1 MIPYSSEYLLQYM
14 ATLNT
19 TNYTQGLTN
28 MQNQTQGAT
37 NKISGAF
44 GNLSNSITTGLKAKL
59 SFAAAG
65 IYVANKLRVTTK
77 EVVAFQK
84 QLGMVNTLLK
94 VSRDE
99 LNKYGDEFEKLSL
112 KTGASKTEI
121 ADAAYQSL
129 SSGVGKEDLIEFLE
143 TASKTAIA
151 GQATVEQSVGTITSI
166 INAYKMEMSEAG
178 KIADWLL
185 TVQNEGV
192 TTVRELGDQLG
203 DVTSISASL
212 GVSLTDV
219 GGAIAQMTVNGN
231 NTAKTIT
238 MLKSM
243 LSELSKE
250 GQVAADNFLKLSG
263 QSFSEFIANGGTL
276 QEAMIMMEKYAQKTN
291 RSIID
296 LFGSVEA
303 GSGALSLT
311 GINMASFN
319 DKIQKVANSSGE
331 LEVAY
336 KTATD
341 NIYYEWEKLTLAVDS
356 IWTKFVNKVVNNEA
370 IVASIRE
377 IRQAIDGENNDVE
390 NLERNR
396 KELENIE
403 KSLDNIKKKREELKT
418 TKTNTIADSYM
429 IGGLENAEKELIK
442 RKNEVLAE
450 IENGEKLEKE
460 KRYQDALKSYQEY
473 SSKYNSYLTEDTNFY
488 EKNYSEGLSSYESF
502 LSKKEALTKVLISQ
516 ENLLAITNDENLLKE
531 KNNTQER
538 INLIDTLIADET
550 KRRQELQN
558 LRTQEESRVKEHNN
572 TLKFNELKYLQDK
585 QNYIDG
591 QQNLLA
597 LGIINQE
604 EYNRNVKNK
613 ENELYLEQQKAN
625 LESLKQM
632 EDYYRNIDDLAK
644 ANEFKKKVIE
654 VELNIQQKFSTERNE
669 AGEDSMLADQLQA
682 RKEQQASLLENEWL
696 FLQKQV
702 DLYNQGKLSVE
713 DIEKNKN
720 TRLLELE
727 QQRLEQEA
735 LQLEQRKA
743 FYESNAGFEQELADT
758 VIDINKNKIK
768 QEENAFKLEQANKN
782 KKFNWEKWA
791 SKYEVDIYERSADA
805 IMDTYTA
812 LAQGQIKSLEDF
824 KKFAMLQLAE
834 LMLALGQENAAKA
847 ISKTAEAIGYATNP
861 ATASLA
867 PPAFASAAKF
877 AAVAAA
883 FGVASATINS
893 SVSSDEETDDN
904 STSTQY
910 DENINNVVESSKE
923 ESEGTVYINVE
934 NSNLMKLFIK
944 DIEKEL
950 NDGYNVELIGKKKG

>member
-1 MIPYSSEYLLQYM
+1 MIPYSNEYLLQYM
-14 ATLNT
+14 ATLDT
-19 TNYTQGLTN
+19 SNYSQGLKG
-28 MQNQTQGAT
+28 MQNQTEGTT
-37 NKISGAF
+37 NKIDSAF
-44 GNLSNSITTGLKAKL
+44 GKMTKSINAATITKGAM
-59 SFAAAG
+59 AAAA

-77 EVVAFQK
+77 EVMAYQK
-84 QLGMVNTLLK
+84 QLGMVNILLK

-99 LNKYGDEFEKLSL
+99 LNKYGDEFERLSL

-121 ADAAYQSL
+121 ANAAYQAL
-129 SSGVGKEDLIEFLE
+129 SSGVGKGDLIGFLE

-178 KIADWLL
+178 KVADWLL
-185 TVQNEGV
+185 TIQNEGV

-203 DVTSISASL
+203 DVTSISAAL
-212 GVSLTDV
+212 GVSLNDV

-250 GQVAADNFLKLSG
+250 GQTAADNFKKLSG
-263 QSFSEFIANGGTL
+263 QSFTEFIANGGTL
-276 QEAMIMMEKYAQKTN
+276 QEAMIKMEEYAKKSN
-291 RSIID
+291 KSVVD
-296 LFGSVEA
+296 LFSSVEA
-303 GSGALSLT
+303 GSAALNLT
-311 GINMASFN
+311 GINAENFAN
-319 DKIQKVANSSGE
+319 KLEKVASSSGE
-331 LEVAY
+331 LETAY
-336 KTATD
+336 KTATT
-341 NIYYEWEKLTLAVDS
+341 NIYYEWQKLTLAIDKQWNTLVETIITDDRM
-356 IWTKFVNKVVNNEA
+356 VNFIKRLRT
-370 IVASIRE
+370 SL
-377 IRQAIDGENNDVE
+377 DGENNNDDLEVYKNDLKE
-390 NLERNR
+390 IEESLNKINKQKANLEYAKNSDPLGYMQNIAPLIESENQL
-396 KELENIE
+396 KEEKRIIE
-403 KSLDNIKKKREELKT
+403 EKIKTIEGEVKAREEAAK
-418 TKTNTIADSYM
+418 KVEETNQKVADS
-429 IGGLENAEKELIK
+429 EN
-442 RKNEVLAE
+442 
-450 IENGEKLEKE
+450 
-460 KRYQDALKSYQEY
+460 
-473 SSKYNSYLTEDTNFY
+473 
-488 EKNYSEGLSSYESF
+488 
-502 LSKKEALTKVLISQ
+502 KK
-516 ENLLAITNDENLLKE
+516 
-531 KNNTQER
+531 NTQ
-538 INLIDTLIADET
+538 
-550 KRRQELQN
+550 LQD
-558 LRTQEESRVKEHNN
+558 LRAQEESRLEEHNN
-572 TLKFNELKYLQDK
+572 TLKSNELKYLQNKKD
-585 QNYIDG
+585 YIAG
-591 QQNLLA
+591 QQNLLS

-604 EYNRNVKNK
+604 EYNRNIKNK

-632 EDYYRNIDDLAK
+632 EDYYRNIDDLTK

-654 VELNIQQKFSTERNE
+654 VELNIQQRFSTERNDV
-669 AGEDSMLADQLQA
+669 GEDSMLDAQLQA

-696 FLQKQV
+696 FLQEQV

-720 TRLLELE
+720 IRLLELE

-758 VIDINKNKIK
+758 IVDINENKIK

-791 SKYEVDIYERSADA
+791 SNYEVDIYERSAGA

-834 LMLALGQENAAKA
+834 LMLSLGQENAAKA

-883 FGVASATINS
+883 FGVASSVITNSVNSEEGTDTEDNNS
-893 SVSSDEETDDN
+893 S
-904 STSTQY
+904 STQY
-910 DENINNVVESSKE
+910 DEGIEDRVESSKE

-934 NSNLMKLFIK
+934 NSNLMKLFIN

-950 NDGYNVELIGKKKG
+950 KDGYNVTLIGKKKG

>member
-1 MIPYSSEYLLQYM
+1 MIPYSNEYLLQYM
-14 ATLNT
+14 ATLDT
-19 TNYTQGLTN
+19 SNYSQGLKG
-28 MQNQTQGAT
+28 MQNQTEGTT
-37 NKISGAF
+37 NKIDSAFVKMTKSINAATIAKGAM
-44 GNLSNSITTGLKAKL
+44 
-59 SFAAAG
+59 AAAA

-77 EVVAFQK
+77 EVMAYQK

-99 LNKYGDEFEKLSL
+99 LNKYGDEFERLSL

-121 ADAAYQSL
+121 ANAAYQAL
-129 SSGVGKEDLIEFLE
+129 SSGVGKGDLIGFLE

-178 KIADWLL
+178 KVADWLL
-185 TVQNEGV
+185 TIQNEGV

-203 DVTSISASL
+203 DVTSISAAL
-212 GVSLTDV
+212 GVSLNDV

-250 GQVAADNFLKLSG
+250 GQTAADNFKKLSG
-263 QSFSEFIANGGTL
+263 QSFTEFIANGGTL
-276 QEAMIMMEKYAQKTN
+276 QEAMIKMEEYAKKSN
-291 RSIID
+291 KSVVD
-296 LFGSVEA
+296 LFSSVEA
-303 GSGALSLT
+303 GSAALNLT
-311 GINMASFN
+311 GINAENFAN
-319 DKIQKVANSSGE
+319 KLEKVASSSGE
-331 LEVAY
+331 LETAY
-336 KTATD
+336 RTATN
-341 NIYYEWEKLTLAVDS
+341 NIQSEWEKLVIVMDNKWS
-356 IWTKFVNKVVNNEA
+356 KFVKSIVESEVAFNFIKSLRESLEEPLPKTLEQYKEELKAINNQLTYTRA
-370 IVASIRE
+370 NITKTIPGYRPDNSIQNLNAQQKERE
-377 IRQAIDGENNDVE
+377 LLEQRQKIIT
-390 NLERNR
+390 
-396 KELENIE
+396 KITELENE
-403 KSLDNIKKKREELKT
+403 AAKKVEE
-418 TKTNTIADSYM
+418 TNQKIVES
-429 IGGLENAEKELIK
+429 EN
-442 RKNEVLAE
+442 
-450 IENGEKLEKE
+450 
-460 KRYQDALKSYQEY
+460 
-473 SSKYNSYLTEDTNFY
+473 
-488 EKNYSEGLSSYESF
+488 
-502 LSKKEALTKVLISQ
+502 KK
-516 ENLLAITNDENLLKE
+516 
-531 KNNTQER
+531 NTQ
-538 INLIDTLIADET
+538 
-550 KRRQELQN
+550 LQD
-558 LRTQEESRVKEHNN
+558 LRAQEESRLEEHNN
-572 TLKFNELKYLQDK
+572 TLKSNELKYLQDK
-585 QNYIDG
+585 KDYIAG
-591 QQNLLA
+591 QQNLLS

-604 EYNRNVKNK
+604 EYNRNIKNK

-625 LESLKQM
+625 LASLKQK
-632 EDYYRNIDDLAK
+632 EDYYRNIDDLTK

-654 VELNIQQKFSTERNE
+654 VELNIQQRFSTERNDV
-669 AGEDSMLADQLQA
+669 GEDSMLDAQLQA

-696 FLQKQV
+696 FLQEQV

-720 TRLLELE
+720 IRLLELE

-758 VIDINKNKIK
+758 IIDINKNKIK
-768 QEENAFKLEQANKN
+768 QEENTFKLEQANKN

-791 SKYEVDIYERSADA
+791 SNYEVDIYERSAGA

-834 LMLALGQENAAKA
+834 LMLSLGQENAAKA
-847 ISKTAEAIGYATNP
+847 VSKTAEAIGYATNP

-883 FGVASATINS
+883 FGVASSVITNSVNSEEGTDTEDNNS
-893 SVSSDEETDDN
+893 S
-904 STSTQY
+904 STQY
-910 DENINNVVESSKE
+910 DEGIEDRVESSKE
-923 ESEGTVYINVE
+923 EREGTVYINVE
-934 NSNLMKLFIK
+934 NSNLMKLFIN

-950 NDGYNVELIGKKKG
+950 KDGYNVTLIGKKK

>member
-1 MIPYSSEYLLQYM
+1 MIPYSNEYLLQYM
-14 ATLNT
+14 ATLDT
-19 TNYTQGLTN
+19 SNYSQGLKG
-28 MQNQTQGAT
+28 MQNQTEGTT
-37 NKISGAF
+37 NKIDSAF
-44 GNLSNSITTGLKAKL
+44 GKMTKSINAATIAKGAM
-59 SFAAAG
+59 AAAA

-77 EVVAFQK
+77 EVMAYQK

-99 LNKYGDEFEKLSL
+99 LNKYGDEFERLSL

-121 ADAAYQSL
+121 ANAAYQAL
-129 SSGVGKEDLIEFLE
+129 SSGVGKGDLIGFLE

-178 KIADWLL
+178 KVADWLL

-203 DVTSISASL
+203 DVTSISAAL
-212 GVSLTDV
+212 GVSLNDV

-250 GQVAADNFLKLSG
+250 GQTAADNFKKLSG
-263 QSFSEFIANGGTL
+263 QSFTEFIANGGTL
-276 QEAMIMMEKYAQKTN
+276 QEAMIKMEEYAKKTN
-291 RSIID
+291 RSITD
-296 LFGSVEA
+296 LFGSTDA
-303 GSGALSLT
+303 GSAALNLA
-311 GINMASFN
+311 GINAESFAN
-319 DKIQKVANSSGE
+319 KLNKVADSSGE
-331 LEVAY
+331 LETAY
-336 KTATD
+336 RRATD
-341 NIYYEWEKLTLAVDS
+341 NIQSEWEKLVIAMDNRWS
-356 IWTKFVNKVVNNEA
+356 KFVKSVVENESLLNF
-370 IVASIRE
+370 VKTIR
-377 IRQAIDGENNDVE
+377 RAIDGEDNS
-390 NLERNR
+390 LEIQLDREKELPDLKKKLEGIT
-396 KELENIE
+396 KELEE
-403 KSLDNIKKKREELKT
+403 VRKKREELL
-418 TKTNTIADSYM
+418 KTNPNKSMTLIPT
-429 IGGLENAEKELIK
+429 EN
-442 RKNEVLAE
+442 
-450 IENGEKLEKE
+450 KLN
-460 KRYQDALKSYQEY
+460 D
-473 SSKYNSYLTEDTNFY
+473 
-488 EKNYSEGLSSYESF
+488 EKNQLTWKIQNIEREIKTREEAAKKVEETNQKIVESEN
-502 LSKKEALTKVLISQ
+502 KK
-516 ENLLAITNDENLLKE
+516 
-531 KNNTQER
+531 NTQ
-538 INLIDTLIADET
+538 
-550 KRRQELQN
+550 LQD
-558 LRTQEESRVKEHNN
+558 LRAQEESRLEEHNN
-572 TLKFNELKYLQDK
+572 TLKSNELKYLQDK
-585 QNYIDG
+585 KDYIAG
-591 QQNLLA
+591 QQNLLS

-604 EYNRNVKNK
+604 EYNRNIKNK

-632 EDYYRNIDDLAK
+632 EDYYRNIDDLTK

-654 VELNIQQKFSTERNE
+654 VELNIQQRFSTERNDV
-669 AGEDSMLADQLQA
+669 GEDSMLDAQLQA

-696 FLQKQV
+696 FLQEQV

-720 TRLLELE
+720 IRLLELE

-758 VIDINKNKIK
+758 IIDINKNKIK

-834 LMLALGQENAAKA
+834 LLMAKGREHAAWAMSDLAIAVSTIISDPPLSASKFAGAAK
-847 ISKTAEAIGYATNP
+847 N
-861 ATASLA
+861 
-867 PPAFASAAKF
+867 

-883 FGVASATINS
+883 FGVASATINNSVNSREDTDNEDNNS
-893 SVSSDEETDDN
+893 S
-904 STSTQY
+904 STQY
-910 DENINNVVESSKE
+910 DEGINDRVESPQEKN
-923 ESEGTVYINVE
+923 EGIVYIDGS
-934 NSNLMKLFIK
+934 NSTLTKLFIK
-944 DIEKEL
+944 EIEKEL
-950 NDGYNVELIGKKKG
+950 NDGYNVTLIGKKK

>member
-1 MIPYSSEYLLQYM
+1 MIPYSNEYLLQYM
-14 ATLNT
+14 ATLDT
-19 TNYTQGLTN
+19 SNYSQGLKG
-28 MQNQTQGAT
+28 MQNQTEGTT
-37 NKISGAF
+37 NKIDSAF
-44 GNLSNSITTGLKAKL
+44 GKMTKSINAATIAKGAM
-59 SFAAAG
+59 AAAA

-77 EVVAFQK
+77 EVMAYQK

-99 LNKYGDEFEKLSL
+99 LNKYGDEFERLSL

-121 ADAAYQSL
+121 ANAAYQAL
-129 SSGVGKEDLIEFLE
+129 SSGVGKGDLIGFLE

-178 KIADWLL
+178 KVADWLL
-185 TVQNEGV
+185 TIQNEGV

-203 DVTSISASL
+203 DVTSISAAL
-212 GVSLTDV
+212 GVSLNDV

-250 GQVAADNFLKLSG
+250 GQTAADNFKKLSG
-263 QSFSEFIANGGTL
+263 QSFTEFIANGGTL
-276 QEAMIMMEKYAQKTN
+276 QEAMIKMEEYAKKSN
-291 RSIID
+291 KSVVD
-296 LFGSVEA
+296 LFSSVEA
-303 GSGALSLT
+303 GSAALNLT
-311 GINMASFN
+311 GINAENFAN
-319 DKIQKVANSSGE
+319 KLNKVASSSGE
-331 LEVAY
+331 LETAY
-336 KTATD
+336 RTATN
-341 NIYYEWEKLTLAVDS
+341 NIQSEWEKLVIAMDNKWS
-356 IWTKFVNKVVNNEA
+356 KFVKSIVESEVAFNFIKTLRESLEEPLPKTLEQYKEELKAINNQLTYTRA
-370 IVASIRE
+370 NITKTIPGYRPDNSIQNLNAQQKERE
-377 IRQAIDGENNDVE
+377 LLEQRQKIIT
-390 NLERNR
+390 
-396 KELENIE
+396 KITELENE
-403 KSLDNIKKKREELKT
+403 AAKKVEE
-418 TKTNTIADSYM
+418 TNQKIVES
-429 IGGLENAEKELIK
+429 EN
-442 RKNEVLAE
+442 
-450 IENGEKLEKE
+450 
-460 KRYQDALKSYQEY
+460 
-473 SSKYNSYLTEDTNFY
+473 
-488 EKNYSEGLSSYESF
+488 
-502 LSKKEALTKVLISQ
+502 KK
-516 ENLLAITNDENLLKE
+516 
-531 KNNTQER
+531 NTQ
-538 INLIDTLIADET
+538 
-550 KRRQELQN
+550 LQD
-558 LRTQEESRVKEHNN
+558 LRTQEESRLEEHND
-572 TLKFNELKYLQDK
+572 TLKSNELKYLQDK
-585 QNYIDG
+585 KDYIAG
-591 QQNLLA
+591 QQNLLS

-604 EYNRNVKNK
+604 EYNRNIKNK

-632 EDYYRNIDDLAK
+632 EDYYRNIDDLTK

-654 VELNIQQKFSTERNE
+654 VELNIQQRFSTERNDV
-669 AGEDSMLADQLQA
+669 GEDSMLDAQLQA

-696 FLQKQV
+696 FLQEQV

-720 TRLLELE
+720 IRLLELE

-735 LQLEQRKA
+735 QQLEQRKA

-758 VIDINKNKIK
+758 IVDINQNKIK

-834 LMLALGQENAAKA
+834 LMLSLGQENAAKA

-883 FGVASATINS
+883 FGVASSVITNSVNSEEGTDTEDNNS
-893 SVSSDEETDDN
+893 S
-904 STSTQY
+904 STQY
-910 DENINNVVESSKE
+910 DEGIEDRVESSKE

-934 NSNLMKLFIK
+934 NSNLMKLFIN

-950 NDGYNVELIGKKKG
+950 KDGYNVTLIGKKKG

>member
-1 MIPYSSEYLLQYM
+1 MIPYSNQYLLQYM

-19 TNYTQGLTN
+19 TNYTQGLKG

-37 NKISGAF
+37 NKIDSAF
-44 GNLSNSITTGLKAKL
+44 GKMTKSINAATIAKGAM
-59 SFAAAG
+59 AAAA

-77 EVVAFQK
+77 EVMAYQK

-99 LNKYGDEFEKLSL
+99 LNKYGDEFERLSL
-112 KTGASKTEI
+112 KTGASKIEI
-121 ADAAYQSL
+121 ADAAYQAL
-129 SSGVGKEDLIEFLE
+129 SSGVGKRDLITFLE

-178 KIADWLL
+178 KVADWLL
-185 TVQNEGV
+185 TIQNEGV

-203 DVTSISASL
+203 DVTSISAAL
-212 GVSLTDV
+212 GVSLNDV

-250 GQVAADNFLKLSG
+250 GQMAADNFKKISG
-263 QSFSEFIANGGTL
+263 QSFTEFITNGGTL
-276 QEAMIMMEKYAQKTN
+276 QEAMIKMEEYAKKSN
-291 RSIID
+291 KSVVD
-296 LFGSVEA
+296 LFSSVEA
-303 GSGALSLT
+303 GSAALNLT
-311 GINMASFN
+311 GINAENFAN
-319 DKIQKVANSSGE
+319 KLDKVASSSGE
-331 LEVAY
+331 LETAY
-336 KTATD
+336 RTATD
-341 NIYYEWEKLTLAVDS
+341 NIQSEWEKLIIAMDNKWS
-356 IWTKFVNKVVNNEA
+356 KFVKSVVENESLLNF
-370 IVASIRE
+370 VKNIR
-377 IRQAIDGENNDVE
+377 RAIDGEDNS
-390 NLERNR
+390 LEIQLDREKELPDLKKKLEEIT
-396 KELENIE
+396 KELEE
-403 KSLDNIKKKREELKT
+403 VRKKREELL
-418 TKTNTIADSYM
+418 KTNP
-429 IGGLENAEKELIK
+429 N
-442 RKNEVLAE
+442 
-450 IENGEKLEKE
+450 
-460 KRYQDALKSYQEY
+460 KSM
-473 SSKYNSYLTEDTNFY
+473 
-488 EKNYSEGLSSYESF
+488 
-502 LSKKEALTKVLISQ
+502 
-516 ENLLAITNDENLLKE
+516 
-531 KNNTQER
+531 
-538 INLIDTLIADET
+538 TLIPTENKLNDKKNQLTWKIQNIEREIKTREEAAKKVEET
-550 KRRQELQN
+550 NQKIVNSESQKNTKLQD
-558 LRTQEESRVKEHNN
+558 LRSQEESRLEEHND
-572 TLKFNELKYLQDK
+572 TLKSNELKYLQDK
-585 QNYIDG
+585 KDYIAG
-591 QQNLLA
+591 QQNLLS

-696 FLQKQV
+696 FLQEQV

-720 TRLLELE
+720 IRLLELE

-834 LMLALGQENAAKA
+834 LLMAKGQEHAARAVSDTALGLSYIAIKDYSGAKD
-847 ISKTAEAIGYATNP
+847 
-861 ATASLA
+861 
-867 PPAFASAAKF
+867 AFVSAAQN
-877 AAVAAA
+877 AAVAAS
-883 FGVASATINS
+883 FGVAAATINN
-893 SVSSDEETDDN
+893 SVSSDEETEET
-904 STSTQY
+904 SSSSTQY
-910 DENINNVVESSKE
+910 DEGIEDRVESSKE
-923 ESEGTVYINVE
+923 ESEGIVYIDGS
-934 NSNLMKLFIK
+934 NSTLTKLFIK
-944 DIEKEL
+944 EIEKEL
-950 NDGYNVELIGKKKG
+950 NDGYNVTLIGKKK

>member
-1 MIPYSSEYLLQYM
+1 MIPYSNEYLLQYM
-14 ATLNT
+14 ATLDT
-19 TNYTQGLTN
+19 SNYSQGLKG
-28 MQNQTQGAT
+28 MQNQTEGTT
-37 NKISGAF
+37 NKIDSAF
-44 GNLSNSITTGLKAKL
+44 GKMTKSINAATIAKGAM
-59 SFAAAG
+59 AAAA

-77 EVVAFQK
+77 EVMAYQK

-99 LNKYGDEFEKLSL
+99 LNKYGDEFERLSL
-112 KTGASKTEI
+112 RTGASKTEI
-121 ADAAYQSL
+121 ANAAYQAL
-129 SSGVGKEDLIEFLE
+129 SSGVGKGDLIGFLE

-178 KIADWLL
+178 KVADWLL

-203 DVTSISASL
+203 DVTSISAAL
-212 GVSLTDV
+212 GVSLNDV

-250 GQVAADNFLKLSG
+250 GQTAADNFKKLSG
-263 QSFSEFIANGGTL
+263 QSFTEFIANGGTL
-276 QEAMIMMEKYAQKTN
+276 QEAMIKMEEYAKKTN
-291 RSIID
+291 RSITD
-296 LFGSVEA
+296 LFGSTDA
-303 GSGALSLT
+303 GSAALNLA
-311 GINMASFN
+311 GINAESFAN
-319 DKIQKVANSSGE
+319 KLNKVADSSGE
-331 LEVAY
+331 LETAY
-336 KTATD
+336 RRATD
-341 NIYYEWEKLTLAVDS
+341 NIQSEWEKLVIAMDNRWS
-356 IWTKFVNKVVNNEA
+356 KFVKSVVENESLLNF
-370 IVASIRE
+370 VKTIR
-377 IRQAIDGENNDVE
+377 RAIDGEDNS
-390 NLERNR
+390 LEIQLDREKELPDLKKKLEGIT
-396 KELENIE
+396 KELEE
-403 KSLDNIKKKREELKT
+403 VRKKREELL
-418 TKTNTIADSYM
+418 KTNPNKSMTLIPT
-429 IGGLENAEKELIK
+429 EN
-442 RKNEVLAE
+442 
-450 IENGEKLEKE
+450 KLN
-460 KRYQDALKSYQEY
+460 D
-473 SSKYNSYLTEDTNFY
+473 
-488 EKNYSEGLSSYESF
+488 EKNQLTWKIQNIEREIKTREEAAKKVEETNQKIVESEN
-502 LSKKEALTKVLISQ
+502 KK
-516 ENLLAITNDENLLKE
+516 
-531 KNNTQER
+531 NTQ
-538 INLIDTLIADET
+538 
-550 KRRQELQN
+550 LQD
-558 LRTQEESRVKEHNN
+558 LRAQEESRLEEHNN
-572 TLKFNELKYLQDK
+572 TLKSNELKYLQDK
-585 QNYIDG
+585 KDYIAG
-591 QQNLLA
+591 QQNLLS

-604 EYNRNVKNK
+604 EYNRNIKNK

-632 EDYYRNIDDLAK
+632 EDYYRNIDDLTK

-654 VELNIQQKFSTERNE
+654 VELNIQQRFSTERNDV
-669 AGEDSMLADQLQA
+669 GEDSMLDAQLQA

-696 FLQKQV
+696 FLQEQV

-720 TRLLELE
+720 IRLLELE

-758 VIDINKNKIK
+758 IIDINKNKIK

-834 LMLALGQENAAKA
+834 LLMAKGREHAAWAMSDLAIAVSTIISDPPLSASKFVGAAK
-847 ISKTAEAIGYATNP
+847 N
-861 ATASLA
+861 
-867 PPAFASAAKF
+867 

-883 FGVASATINS
+883 FGVASATINNSVNSREDTDNEDNNS
-893 SVSSDEETDDN
+893 S
-904 STSTQY
+904 STQY
-910 DENINNVVESSKE
+910 DEGINDRVESSQEKN
-923 ESEGTVYINVE
+923 EGIVYIDGS
-934 NSNLMKLFIK
+934 NSTLTKLFIK
-944 DIEKEL
+944 EIEKEL
-950 NDGYNVELIGKKKG
+950 NDGYNVTLIGKKK

>member
-1 MIPYSSEYLLQYM
+1 MIPYSNEYLLQYM
-14 ATLNT
+14 ATLDT
-19 TNYTQGLTN
+19 SNYSQGLKG
-28 MQNQTQGAT
+28 MQNQTEGTT
-37 NKISGAF
+37 NKIDSAF
-44 GNLSNSITTGLKAKL
+44 GKMTKSINAATIAKGAM
-59 SFAAAG
+59 AAAA

-77 EVVAFQK
+77 EVMAYQK

-99 LNKYGDEFEKLSL
+99 LNKYGDEFERLSL
-112 KTGASKTEI
+112 RTGASKTEI
-121 ADAAYQSL
+121 ANAAYQAL
-129 SSGVGKEDLIEFLE
+129 SSGVGKGDLIGFLE

-178 KIADWLL
+178 KVADWLL
-185 TVQNEGV
+185 TIQNEGV

-203 DVTSISASL
+203 DVTSISAAL
-212 GVSLTDV
+212 GVSLNDV

-250 GQVAADNFLKLSG
+250 GQTAADNFKKLSG
-263 QSFSEFIANGGTL
+263 QSFTEFIANGGTL
-276 QEAMIMMEKYAQKTN
+276 QEAMIKMEEYAKKSN
-291 RSIID
+291 KSVVD
-296 LFGSVEA
+296 LFSSVEA
-303 GSGALSLT
+303 GSAALNLT
-311 GINMASFN
+311 GINAENFAN
-319 DKIQKVANSSGE
+319 KLEKVASSSGE
-331 LEVAY
+331 LETAY
-336 KTATD
+336 KTATT
-341 NIYYEWEKLTLAVDS
+341 NIYYEWQKLTLAIDKQWNTLVETIITDDRM
-356 IWTKFVNKVVNNEA
+356 VNFIKRLRT
-370 IVASIRE
+370 SL
-377 IRQAIDGENNDVE
+377 DGENNNDDLEVYKNDLKE
-390 NLERNR
+390 IEESLNKINKQKANLEYAKNSDPLGYMQNIAPLIESENQL
-396 KELENIE
+396 KEEKRIIE
-403 KSLDNIKKKREELKT
+403 EKIKTIEGEVKAREEAAK
-418 TKTNTIADSYM
+418 KVEETNQKVADS
-429 IGGLENAEKELIK
+429 EN
-442 RKNEVLAE
+442 
-450 IENGEKLEKE
+450 
-460 KRYQDALKSYQEY
+460 
-473 SSKYNSYLTEDTNFY
+473 
-488 EKNYSEGLSSYESF
+488 
-502 LSKKEALTKVLISQ
+502 KK
-516 ENLLAITNDENLLKE
+516 
-531 KNNTQER
+531 NTQ
-538 INLIDTLIADET
+538 
-550 KRRQELQN
+550 LQD
-558 LRTQEESRVKEHNN
+558 LRAQEESRLEEHNN
-572 TLKFNELKYLQDK
+572 TLKSNELKYLQNKKD
-585 QNYIDG
+585 YIAG
-591 QQNLLA
+591 QQNLLS

-604 EYNRNVKNK
+604 EYNRNIKNK

-632 EDYYRNIDDLAK
+632 EDYYRNIDDLTK

-654 VELNIQQKFSTERNE
+654 VELNIQQRFSTERNDV
-669 AGEDSMLADQLQA
+669 GEDSMLDAQLQA
-682 RKEQQASLLENEWL
+682 RKEQQANLLENEWL
-696 FLQKQV
+696 FLQEQV

-720 TRLLELE
+720 IRLLELE

-758 VIDINKNKIK
+758 IIDINKNKIK
-768 QEENAFKLEQANKN
+768 QEENAFKLQQANKN

-791 SKYEVDIYERSADA
+791 SNYEVDIYERSAGA

-834 LMLALGQENAAKA
+834 LMLSLGQENAAKA

-883 FGVASATINS
+883 FGVASSVITNSVNSEEGTDTEDNNS
-893 SVSSDEETDDN
+893 S
-904 STSTQY
+904 STQY
-910 DENINNVVESSKE
+910 DEGIEDRVESSKE

-934 NSNLMKLFIK
+934 NSNLMKLFIN

-950 NDGYNVELIGKKKG
+950 KDGYNVTLIGKKKG